1 MAWACPALRELEVR
15 WLLKRDDLCGVELSG
30 NKTRKPLGKRQQ
42 KQPFGGSLG
51 ASEGS

>member
-30 NKTRKPLGKRQQ
+30 NKTRKLL
-42 KQPFGGSLG
+42 GSLG
-51 ASEGS
+51 CLGGLLGAVSWC